1 VGEGALS
8 SMAPFTMFHEVVL
21 GSEHGLTLYQM
32 KSCHFL
38 CRGPQAGT
46 LQGNGNVPN
55 PIEGELPQFAR
66 AHPVRL
72 CELSASRDPRI
83 LLEGQISGSPGTPN
97 SSDAEVAETNEPLPY
112 TLIPSRRLKA
122 PHTMSG
128 KWLLPTTL
136 LRE

>member
-72 CELSASRDPRI
+72 CELSASRDP
-83 LLEGQISGSPGTPN
+83 G
-97 SSDAEVAETNEPLPY
+97 SSDPPGGTDFR
-112 TLIPSRRLKA
+112 IPWD
-122 PHTMSG
+122 TEF
-128 KWLLPTTL
+128 
-136 LRE
+136 LRC